1 MAAPLR
7 VPAPDRR
14 EPMFDM
20 RSLRR
25 LGVWGASATLALVLA
40 VVAGYAGSR
49 RHMAEASPANGPM
62 PAQKGD
68 AQGAQ
73 RSPDLDIETRRLA
86 DAVRALANDRERL
99 LTRIGTLERNLE
111 DMTGSIKREPAT
123 ASPTPPPPET
133 SSAPP
138 QKPKLG
144 ATEAAAQGPPQAPAP
159 GSAKPSVASPGPQ
172 PAEPARPQTGGAEA
186 PERVATLTAVAPE
199 SVSETGQADLG
210 VDIGSA
216 ANFDGL
222 RVLWTSTKGNNA
234 ALFEGLHPQVVVREN
249 GKTKGPELRL
259 VVGPIAD
266 IEAAARM
273 CATLSAGRRYCQPV
287 AFEGQRLADADVVP
301 ERKVVA
307 APERKPAAA
316 KPKPAPAPEPKILR
330 FFR

>member
-1 MAAPLR
+1 
-7 VPAPDRR
+7 
-14 EPMFDM
+14 MFDM

-25 LGVWGASATLALVLA
+25 LAIWGASATLALVLA
-40 VVAGYAGSR
+40 VVAGYSGSR
-49 RHMAEASPANGPM
+49 RHMAEASPANGPV

-73 RSPDLDIETRRLA
+73 RLPDLDIETRRLA

-99 LTRIGTLERNLE
+99 LTRIGALERNLE
-111 DMTGSIKREPAT
+111 DMTGSIKREPAA
-123 ASPTPPPPET
+123 ASPAPPTPEA
-133 SSAPP
+133 SSAQP
-138 QKPKLG
+138 QKPASG
-144 ATEAAAQGPPQAPAP
+144 AGGAAVQGPVQGPVQATVHRPAQGPAQAAPPSEPQADA
-159 GSAKPSVASPGPQ
+159 
-172 PAEPARPQTGGAEA
+172 ARPPAGGTEA
-186 PERVATLTAVAPE
+186 PERVATLTAIVPE
-199 SVSETGQADLG
+199 SVSETGKGELG
-210 VDIGSA
+210 VDIGGA
-216 ANFDGL
+216 ASFDGL
-222 RVLWTSTKGNNA
+222 RVLWTSSKGNNA
-234 ALFEGLHPQVVVREN
+234 ALFEGLQPQVVVREN

-259 VVGPIAD
+259 VVGPVAD
-266 IEAAARM
+266 VEAAARM